1 MATTI
6 TMSKLTR
13 RWPPG
18 LNKRSPQDV
27 FVALFFVL
35 FALVFIDV
43 WASQTFQAWPEVW
56 RAPFFFVTE
65 FGLSDWVLIPSLIV
79 TLISLIALRLV
90 PKGLYRRATY
100 ELACVSGFIFVGVG
114 LPGLLTNLLKRII
127 GRSRPVEFLESGA
140 FHFQFIVN
148 DWNFQSFP
156 SGHSATALGTAL
168 VIGFMAPRLFK
179 LLLVI
184 ALMTGLSRVVV
195 GMHYPTDVF
204 AGFIVGGLGAYA
216 VRNFF
221 SSRRWLFTKLPDG
234 TIGFRGTPNL
244 RRAWK
249 SRFQRARA

>member
-1 MATTI
+1 MATTL
-6 TMSKLTR
+6 TMSNLTR
-13 RWPPG
+13 RWPLG

-27 FVALFFVL
+27 FVALIFVL

-56 RAPFFFVTE
+56 RAPFFFITE

-79 TLISLIALRLV
+79 MLVCLIAVRLV
-90 PKGLYRRATY
+90 PKGLYRRASY
-100 ELACVSGFIFVGVG
+100 ELACMSGFIFVGVG
-114 LPGLLTNLLKRII
+114 LPGLATNLLKRII
-127 GRSRPVEFLESGA
+127 GRSRPVEFLEGGA
-140 FHFQFIVN
+140 FHFQFVVN

-221 SSRRWLFTKLPDG
+221 ANRRWLFTKLPDG

-244 RRAWK
+244 RRALK